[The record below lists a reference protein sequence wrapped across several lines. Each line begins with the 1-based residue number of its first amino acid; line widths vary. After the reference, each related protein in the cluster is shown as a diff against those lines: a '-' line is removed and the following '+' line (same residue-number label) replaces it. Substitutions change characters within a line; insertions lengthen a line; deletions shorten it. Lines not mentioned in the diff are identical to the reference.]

1 MTGSDREGFAAF
13 LLRMRGLGIDRRD
26 LMTAFEM
33 TPRRSFVPT
42 QWHSDAWSQ
51 GMLPIEC
58 GEAIEGVD
66 LQARV
71 LSALDLQ
78 QGHKVLEIG
87 TGSGYTAAVMSR
99 LVARVISLDRY
110 RTLID
115 LASQRLEALEL
126 SKVILRQ
133 ADGRQGLAAEGP
145 FDRIVVWAAFG
156 EHPRHLVDQLSTG
169 GIAVTAIGPAEGEQ
183 ALAKLS
189 KIGSRFDREEIAKVR
204 LQPLTEGLAA
214 AI

>member
-1 MTGSDREGFAAF
+1 MTESDREGFAAF

-26 LMTAFEM
+26 LMTAFET

-42 QWHSDAWSQ
+42 QWHAEAWSQ

-66 LQARV
+66 LQARM

-78 QGHKVLEIG
+78 PGHKVLEIG

-99 LVARVISLDRY
+99 MVARVISLDRY
-110 RTLID
+110 RTLIE
-115 LASQRLEALEL
+115 LASQRLEVLEL
-126 SKVILRQ
+126 SNVLLRQ

-145 FDRIVVWAAFG
+145 FDRIVVWASYA
-156 EHPRHLVDQLSTG
+156 EHPRHLVEQLSTG
-169 GIAVTAIGPAEGEQ
+169 GIAVAPIGPAEGEQ

-189 KIGSRFDREEIAKVR
+189 KVGSRFEREELGPVR
-204 LQPLTEGLAA
+204 LQPLAEGMAA

>member
-1 MTGSDREGFAAF
+1 MTQTDREGFAAF
-13 LLRMRGLGIDRRD
+13 LLRMRGVGIDRRD
-26 LMTAFEM
+26 LMTAFEL

-42 QWHSDAWSQ
+42 QWHGDAWSQ

-58 GEAIEGVD
+58 GEAIEGID

-78 QGHKVLEIG
+78 PGQKVLEIG

-99 LVARVISLDRY
+99 MVGRVISLDRY
-110 RTLID
+110 RTLIE

-126 SKVILRQ
+126 SNVLLRQ

-145 FDRIVVWAAFG
+145 FDRIVAWAAYA
-156 EHPRHLVDQLSTG
+156 EHPRHLVEQLSTG
-169 GIAVTAIGPAEGEQ
+169 GIAVAAIGPAEDKQ
-183 ALAKLS
+183 TLAKLS
-189 KIGSRFDREEIAKVR
+189 KIGSRFEREEIAEVR
-204 LQPLTEGLAA
+204 LQPLAEGMAA
-214 AI
+214 SI

>member
-1 MTGSDREGFAAF
+1 MTESDREGFAAF

-26 LMTAFEM
+26 LMTAFET

-42 QWHSDAWSQ
+42 QWHADAWSQ

-71 LSALDLQ
+71 LAALDLQ
-78 QGHKVLEIG
+78 PGHKVLEIG

-99 LVARVISLDRY
+99 MVARVISLNRY
-110 RTLID
+110 RTLIE
-115 LASQRLEALEL
+115 LASQRLEVLEL
-126 SKVILRQ
+126 SNVLLRQ

-145 FDRIVVWAAFG
+145 FDRIVVWAAYA

-169 GIAVTAIGPAEGEQ
+169 GIAVAAIGPAEGEQ
-183 ALAKLS
+183 ALARLS
-189 KIGSRFDREEIAKVR
+189 KIGSRFEREELGRVR
-204 LQPLTEGLAA
+204 LQPLAEGMAA

>member
-13 LLRMRGLGIDRRD
+13 LLRMRGLGIDSRD
-26 LMTAFEM
+26 LMTAFET

-42 QWHSDAWSQ
+42 QWHADSWSQ

-71 LSALDLQ
+71 LASLDLQ
-78 QGHKVLEIG
+78 PGQKVLEIG

-99 LVARVISLDRY
+99 LVARVITLDRY
-110 RTLID
+110 RTLIE
-115 LASQRLEALEL
+115 LASQRLEVLEL
-126 SKVILRQ
+126 SNVLLRQ

-145 FDRIVVWAAFG
+145 FDRIVVWAAYA

-169 GIAVTAIGPAEGEQ
+169 GIAVAPIGPAEGEQ

-189 KIGSRFDREEIAKVR
+189 KVGSRFEREELGRVR
-204 LQPLTEGLAA
+204 LQPLAEGMAA
-214 AI
+214 SI

>member
-1 MTGSDREGFAAF
+1 MTESDREGFAAF

-26 LMTAFEM
+26 LMTAFET

-42 QWHSDAWSQ
+42 QWHAEAWSQ

-78 QGHKVLEIG
+78 PGHKVLEIG

-99 LVARVISLDRY
+99 MVARVISLDRY
-110 RTLID
+110 RTLIE
-115 LASQRLEALEL
+115 LASQRLEVLEL
-126 SKVILRQ
+126 SNVLLRQ

-145 FDRIVVWAAFG
+145 FDRIVVWASYA
-156 EHPRHLVDQLSTG
+156 EHPRHLVEQLSTG
-169 GIAVTAIGPAEGEQ
+169 GIAVAPIGPAEGEQ

-189 KIGSRFDREEIAKVR
+189 KVGSRFEREDLGRVR
-204 LQPLTEGLAA
+204 LQPLAEGMAA